1 MSAPAPRGLL
11 DPASGMLTPGPRAQ
25 DADIAADIYRHTI
38 EVITQAE
45 QVGRYEALPAAD
57 IFDVEYWELE
67 QAKLRRAGSRAPFA
81 GEVALV
87 TGAASGIGRACALAL
102 RSCGAAVIG
111 LDLNPDV
118 VDVASAPDFLGVP
131 VDVTDT
137 AAVDE
142 ALRRGLERFG
152 GVDVVVAAAGVFP
165 PTQRLAE
172 LDLQSWRTTMA

>member
-102 RSCGAAVIG
+102 RSRGAAVIG
-111 LDLNPDV
+111 LDLNPHV
-118 VDVASAPDFLGVP
+118 PNPPPPPAFLAPPAHLTHTP
-131 VDVTDT
+131 
-137 AAVDE
+137 
-142 ALRRGLERFG
+142 
-152 GVDVVVAAAGVFP
+152 
-165 PTQRLAE
+165 
-172 LDLQSWRTTMA
+172 